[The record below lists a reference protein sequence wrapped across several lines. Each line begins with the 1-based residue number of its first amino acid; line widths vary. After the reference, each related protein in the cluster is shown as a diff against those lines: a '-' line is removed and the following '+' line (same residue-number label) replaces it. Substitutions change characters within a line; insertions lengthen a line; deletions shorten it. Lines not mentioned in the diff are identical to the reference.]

1 MRCISLSITNYLFCR
16 ILLRSMF
23 QFSMISSLLIMMN
36 VLKTSVRVSRVS
48 VTSNRYN
55 KALCHNEYIQ
65 TFLTLF
71 KRIKNL
77 IFRNRR
83 KASSNISIVNEVLN
97 NVAQMRRTSRLYL
110 SGQGHHRTQHQDLY
124 INTYLGNNGDIKI
137 TQMTVIERSS
147 GTLHTNYYGAVTFRP
162 LGVPKRRLA
171 ESAESESGCRI
182 WLPRDKPDEALS
194 TSMWT

>member
-1 MRCISLSITNYLFCR
+1 
-16 ILLRSMF
+16 
-23 QFSMISSLLIMMN
+23 MMN
-36 VLKTSVRVSRVS
+36 VLKTSVRVSRIS

-71 KRIKNL
+71 KRVKNL
-77 IFRNRR
+77 VFRNKR
-83 KASSNISIVNEVLN
+83 KASNSISIVDEAFN
-97 NVAQMRRTSRLYL
+97 NVVQMRRTSRFCL

-124 INTYLGNNGDIKI
+124 INTYLGSNGDIKI

-182 WLPRDKPDEALS
+182 WLSNLAVEAGCPE
-194 TSMWT
+194 TSRTRAISSRTGARTKSLAPGFILVICAF